1 PNYEIFIL
9 GKNLELLPIGVSG
22 ELCIGGEGLARGYLC
37 NEKLTSEKFI
47 DHPYKSGE
55 YLYKTGDLTRWLSN
69 GNIEFLGRID
79 HQVKIRGFRI
89 ELGEIENVLLQ
100 HKSIRECAVIAR
112 EDQGDKYLC
121 AYIVYDKEQN
131 NEELRIYLSGLLPD
145 YMIPSYFVEL
155 DEIPLTNNGKV
166 NRKALPSPEIK
177 AGGGY
182 FAPSNLIESKLVK
195 IWSDILNIPSKE
207 ISTRASFFELGGHS
221 LKATVLV
228 SRIHKELDVR
238 IELRNIFK
246 YQTIQGQSEL
256 IDSTES
262 TSYFSIP
269 KAKTKEY
276 YPLSSSQRRL
286 YLLQEMDL
294 GSTAYNMP
302 GIIEVPRDCT
312 KEQITTVFDKLIA
325 RHENFRTGFK
335 IENELPVQGI
345 HKEVQLSI
353 SNHQIRSKELSKLQ
367 KEFTQAFDLSKAP
380 LLRVGYLEV
389 LDGQDLLM
397 IDMHHI
403 ISDGE
408 SHRILQEEF
417 FDLLSGKDLPELDLH
432 YKDYSEWQNSEAQQK
447 RIKSQESYWL
457 EKFKEE
463 VPVLELPTDNIRP
476 VMQSF
481 EGAGVSFVLSPVET
495 QIIQNI
501 CNEQGLTMYMS
512 LLSIFTILLSKLSGQ
527 EDIIIGSP
535 IAARRHS
542 DLERIVGMFL
552 NTLALRNEVSGKKR
566 LIDYLQDLK
575 ESTLEAY
582 ENQEYQF
589 EDLVEQV
596 VTNRDTSRNPLFDVM
611 FNLLNQTDNSDDL
624 PVFDKE
630 ENIHRPEISKFDLTM
645 TVTDYGEQ
653 LLFNLQYSTKLFES
667 ETIERFIR
675 CFKQI
680 INQLPEKLEKNLSTI
695 EIITEEEK
703 QQLLFDFNATHGDFP
718 KDKTLQCLFEEQ
730 VERTPDRLVLV
741 YYDQFITYRELNSRS
756 NQLAYLL
763 IEKGLKTE
771 SIVGILVERSLEMIL
786 GILGVL
792 KAGCAYLPLDKES
805 PKERIKHII
814 SESKVDI
821 LLSTDLATK
830 DYEFSGEILNISDPS
845 LYLEKE
851 IQNINN
857 GLPTNLAYVIYTS
870 GSTGQP
876 KGVMVE
882 HKNVVNLITGLSTRI
897 YDSYENTLHISL
909 ISPIYFDASVKQI
922 FPSLTLGHSL
932 HIIPEDTRFEGS
944 DLLRYY
950 IQHDIQIAD
959 GTPVHAQ
966 LLVQNEETNIKGL
979 NLKQFILG
987 GDELKKKLIQS
998 LFDKFDNH
1006 DLKISNVY
1014 GPTECTDVTTIQTE
1028 TKESLTQQG
1037 TSIGTP
1043 LPNYEIFILG
1053 KNLELLP
1060 IGVSGE
1066 LCIGGEGLARG
1077 YLCNEKLT

>member
-1 PNYEIFIL
+1 
-9 GKNLELLPIGVSG
+9 
-22 ELCIGGEGLARGYLC
+22 
-37 NEKLTSEKFI
+37 
-47 DHPYKSGE
+47 
-55 YLYKTGDLTRWLSN
+55 
-69 GNIEFLGRID
+69 
-79 HQVKIRGFRI
+79 
-89 ELGEIENVLLQ
+89 
-100 HKSIRECAVIAR
+100 
-112 EDQGDKYLC
+112 
-121 AYIVYDKEQN
+121 
-131 NEELRIYLSGLLPD
+131 
-145 YMIPSYFVEL
+145 
-155 DEIPLTNNGKV
+155 
-166 NRKALPSPEIK
+166 
-177 AGGGY
+177 
-182 FAPSNLIESKLVK
+182 
-195 IWSDILNIPSKE
+195 KE
-207 ISTRASFFELGGHS
+207 ISTHVSFFELGGHS

-228 SRIHKELDVR
+228 SRIHKVLDVR
-238 IELRNIFK
+238 LELGDVFQS
-246 YQTIQGQSEL
+246 QTIQAQAGL
-256 IDSTES
+256 INSLES
-262 TSYFSIP
+262 TLYLSIP
-269 KAKTKEY
+269 KAKIKEY

-286 YLLQEMDL
+286 YLLQQMDL
-294 GSTAYNMP
+294 GSTTYNMP
-302 GIIEVPRDCT
+302 GKIEVPINCT

-325 RHENFRTGFK
+325 RHENFRTSFE
-335 IENELPVQGI
+335 IENELPIQLI
-345 HKEVQLSI
+345 HTDVSLSI
-353 SNHQIRSKELSKLQ
+353 SNHQIRKEELSKLQ
-367 KEFTQAFDLSKAP
+367 KDFIQAFDLGKAP

-389 LDGQDLLM
+389 LDGQDLLL

-417 FDLLSGKDLPELDLH
+417 NDLLSGKDLPALDLQ
-432 YKDYSEWQNSEAQQK
+432 YKDYSEWQNSEEQQE
-447 RIKSQESYWL
+447 RIKGQETYWL
-457 EKFKEE
+457 EKYKEE
-463 VPVLELPTDNIRP
+463 VSVLELPTDQTRP
-476 VMQSF
+476 LMQSF
-481 EGAGVSFVLSPVET
+481 EGAGVSFVLSPEET
-495 QIIQNI
+495 QIVHNI

-527 EDIIIGSP
+527 EDIIVGSP

-542 DLERIVGMFL
+542 DLERIVGMFV
-552 NTLALRNEVSGKKR
+552 NTLALRSEVSGDKR

-575 ESTLEAY
+575 ESTLEAF

-589 EDLVEQV
+589 EDLVEHV
-596 VTNRDTSRNPLFDVM
+596 VTNRDTGRNPLFDVM
-611 FNLLNQTDNSDDL
+611 FNLLNQTDYLDDL

-630 ENIHRPEISKFDLTM
+630 ENIHRQEISKFDLTL
-645 TVTDYGEQ
+645 TAVDYGEQ
-653 LLFNLQYSTKLFES
+653 LMFNIVYCTKLFKS
-667 ETIERFIR
+667 DTIERFIR
-675 CFKQI
+675 YFKQI
-680 INQLPEKLEKNLSTI
+680 VRQIPLKIEEKLSAL
-695 EIITEEEK
+695 EIITEKEK
-703 QQLLFDFNATHGDFP
+703 QQLLFDFNATQRDFP

-730 VERTPDRLVLV
+730 VERTPDRIVLV
-741 YYDQFITYRELNSRS
+741 YNDQDITYRELNSRS
-756 NQLAYLL
+756 NQLGHLL

-814 SESKVDI
+814 KESKVDI

-851 IQNINN
+851 VQNINN
-857 GLPTNLAYVIYTS
+857 GLSTNLAYVIYTS

-897 YDSYENTLHISL
+897 YNSYEETLHISL

-932 HIIPEDTRFEGS
+932 HIIPEDTRFEALE
-944 DLLRYY
+944 LLRYY
-950 IQHDIQIAD
+950 VQHDIQIAD

-979 NLKQFILG
+979 NLKQFIIG
-987 GDELKKKLIQS
+987 GDKLKTELIQS
-998 LFDKFDNH
+998 LFDKFDTYN
-1006 DLKISNVY
+1006 LKISNVY
-1014 GPTECTDVTTIQTE
+1014 GPTECTDVSTIQTE
-1028 TKESLTQQG
+1028 TKESLTKEG
-1037 TSIGTP
+1037 ITTIGTP